1 MDHTS
6 GSQVTP
12 HASSDMA
19 PLDHPSPNPPQV
31 LYMTPNHRV
40 TKARYVTSSDPRG
53 YVPVYEYPLNGQWIM
68 MDTDDGYVLWT
79 GIWKADIVKIL
90 ESQPD
95 LASKLRRVRGG
106 YLKMQGT
113 WMARDVALELA
124 RRVAWNIRYDLVPLF
139 GPSFPDSCLS
149 PDQPGYGKVVT
160 RPPAKTRR
168 SKRSGQGSPP
178 GTNTQLPFSQDSPI
192 SPIPGES
199 TSGSAHRVT
208 DLFESPVDSNMSL
221 VPERAF
227 DSLITEGGLGMY
239 GARGSQ
245 EQQRGRSYSH
255 SSGQIA
261 YSNQSGWSSL
271 APIKQEPAQEPYE
284 YSGSATGVGSQH
296 ISARTLGQ
304 YGEQFGYSSPQR
316 DAVNRSHVGQ
326 GISQMRR
333 GSVPHIS
340 GYPAG
345 TASNNYPYQEVTIKQ
360 ERNPSGDS
368 GYGGSF
374 IQNEPSY
381 ANQAGIDL
389 PTSPGQFSQY
399 SQPISYNTS
408 QDVHASSL
416 HERSRSETRYAPYH
430 SSQSPMNYGSPT
442 QQSQQGFASA
452 PSSARGIGFPAQQTQ
467 PQSPPIAGYTPGI
480 DQYHTQHPPAQ
491 HHTQSQFRSQQAS
504 MMQQLPPRT
513 QPSNPQYAA
522 TGMGAVPTSYEYG
535 YAGYHS
541 HATGSDAHG
550 VVDQQRQQSEEL
562 TARFESQTG
571 SEMESAQKNKGGEYV
586 SHSSRHKLGV
596 PPGLLNSVSTPTKT
610 SPEKSMDHLLPGSL
624 PLRWPG
630 YSPDDDV
637 EMRSLAST
645 TETSTEYTRKPV
657 VAETMSGLRT
667 PGPLPPSQPA
677 RFLPHMASGD
687 SIQLAT
693 LDSIQS
699 FEETALRDKHSRP
712 SVVSRPVTD
721 KLLDSVVEV
730 PDSLVGNED
739 ETQTKNHK
747 TIPISKLF
755 GRDATPLHLPELD
768 AWLSQLPHSQFT
780 YPKAAHS
787 NSAPK
792 AFPPMDLLK
801 GKKLEDLVHNSPP
814 PPIWRDWNSIGS
826 TLVNLALSIMV
837 GHRMDES
844 FFGVRFGGRMFTNYP
859 TAGNSSG
866 RWRTLFLGTI
876 PNILALNFGG
886 KLLQS
891 ISFLGVLTMV
901 SGGMLFWFQRLTA
914 RWLPNATPEGLLS
927 RDPARG
933 THATPLVSFVLTVLY
948 LPLSTISVHA
958 ITWSSDFW
966 PVENPFIS
974 YNGTEMPDVQ
984 PIGPSSVYHGPLD
997 FCWTTTMRKDEVNY
1011 APVAVTLGILTLV
1024 KTIRSSLPAVEVY
1037 DSLGQR
1043 RSEEEI
1049 EHEYQRLLERD
1060 KSPFNFLYNEYR
1072 REWGSFKA
1080 LYLGG
1085 KLTSLLIVAIISPD
1099 SCLMLKISNNRVSR
1113 NTLEITRQSFLLA
1126 VMIAFLLV
1134 QSLANPFVDPISNA
1148 SEWTSRMN
1156 FVLTSLLGLL
1166 VALDIPGQ
1174 VFWNGWALYALDISP
1189 ESQHLQHRIW
1199 KESLSTLLLASP
1211 QCQMPT
1217 SQRLVFAEGIEVASQ
1232 NPVPP
1237 YLLDFSLSPA
1247 ERHIENLKILREIG
1261 GPAYEEAVN
1270 ESRIHYKLITGL
1282 RQKILQHMV
1291 GPDAFWFPKG
1301 NTGTSCPNAADYF
1314 GNAWCLPFPLT
1325 VIIRY
1330 DISGGLTTITN
1341 ITDIQEFVRQNETRI
1356 VEKQKK
1362 LRIALRCLDGVIVQ
1376 WPYTHTELIGNR
1388 FRWIGGKRYHACRT
1402 TDYHEAKFCIRR
1414 RGSLQWKNTN
1424 LASGFDVSLEYS
1436 KKLVFDGSLI
1446 GLNVGL
1452 QLTPQLARFLL
1463 LNKATLESRML
1474 GYTNVLRDYRT
1485 YILNEVESKFR
1496 TLSYGFLTN
1505 LYASPM
1511 DPASVARLLAQN
1523 ELDARVTSL
1532 AVGYEHAFQ
1541 TMDERMRY
1549 VRRGPVEAWWFL
1561 LWDDFWKR
1569 NKSTVKGLKTH
1580 YLDFDPQYS
1589 TSIAYRPLP
1598 RPTLEAFFRQRGL
1611 WSASVNWYGN
1621 WWWLHSGFI
1630 NKAIHV
1636 HIGGHSSFD
1645 LEEVD
1650 ARSRVAPSRLRKE
1663 HSGSVG
1669 ANSSSGLRVGTNHN
1683 DSVMR
1688 ARRAYRWETL
1698 MEDNSIEASTRGLS
1712 VLRDHRWHFWHE
1724 EKKNIEEYQVRTV
1737 RGVGTDW
1744 SRNQK
1749 IRAMGGAIAM
1759 REGPSRVEASED
1771 ERETSRD
1778 EPNEGNELSAG
1789 KTTIRRT
1796 GKRQTNRS
1804 V

>member
-1 MDHTS
+1 MELARDKISDIRAVWHVRGRKRQSVARVIVIAWARVMRICMESLVALAFGPARQRRLIDHVDPCIPIKAGAAAQFTMDHTS

-79 GIWKADIVKIL
+79 ADIVKIL

-139 GPSFPDSCLS
+139 GLM

-178 GTNTQLPFSQDSPI
+178 GTSTQLPFSQDSPI
-192 SPIPGES
+192 SPISGES

-550 VVDQQRQQSEEL
+550 VVDQQRQQSEVRGITPGSMMYHLIYARRRAPKSTPLRSEGLRKEPHGSSASERPILARSSVAVEL

-630 YSPDDDV
+630 HSPDDDV

-657 VAETMSGLRT
+657 VAETMYGLRT

-687 SIQLAT
+687 STQLAT
-693 LDSIQS
+693 LESIQS
-699 FEETALRDKHSRP
+699 CEETALRDKHSRP

-801 GKKLEDLVHNSPP
+801 EKKLEDLVHNSPP

-826 TLVNLALSIMV
+826 T
-837 GHRMDES
+837 
-844 FFGVRFGGRMFTNYP
+844 
-859 TAGNSSG
+859 
-866 RWRTLFLGTI
+866 
-876 PNILALNFGG
+876 
-886 KLLQS
+886 
-891 ISFLGVLTMV
+891 
-901 SGGMLFWFQRLTA
+901 RLTA

-933 THATPLVSFVLTVLY
+933 THATPL
-948 LPLSTISVHA
+948 
-958 ITWSSDFW
+958 TWSSDFW

-997 FCWTTTMRKDEVNY
+997 FWE
-1011 APVAVTLGILTLV
+1011 
-1024 KTIRSSLPAVEVY
+1024 SSLPAVEVY

-1049 EHEYQRLLERD
+1049 EHEYRRLLERD
-1060 KSPFNFLYNEYR
+1060 KSPFNFLYNVDEPYELCFDLVTWAAR
-1072 REWGSFKA
+1072 SAGHPWA
-1080 LYLGG
+1080 
-1085 KLTSLLIVAIISPD
+1085 SLLEWVGTICVGYRLELHTFQ
-1099 SCLMLKISNNRVSR
+1099 LMPPPMKHFSR
-1113 NTLEITRQSFLLA
+1113 
-1126 VMIAFLLV
+1126 
-1134 QSLANPFVDPISNA
+1134 
-1148 SEWTSRMN
+1148 
-1156 FVLTSLLGLL
+1156 
-1166 VALDIPGQ
+1166 
-1174 VFWNGWALYALDISP
+1174 LDISP

-1247 ERHIENLKILREIG
+1247 ERHIENLK
-1261 GPAYEEAVN
+1261 EAVN

-1474 GYTNVLRDYRT
+1474 GHTNVLRDYRT

-1630 NKAIHV
+1630 NKEHGSNV
-1636 HIGGHSSFD
+1636 RLTFSQ
-1645 LEEVD
+1645 EVD

-1724 EKKNIEEYQVRTV
+1724 EKKNIEEYQVSWRGKLSLWFGLSPIRRLHWRTGGLSVDATLVWTV

-1749 IRAMGGAIAM
+1749 IRVMGGAIAM

>member
-95 LASKLRRVRGG
+95 LASKLRRV
-106 YLKMQGT
+106 
-113 WMARDVALELA
+113 ALELA

-139 GPSFPDSCLS
+139 GPI
-149 PDQPGYGKVVT
+149 
-160 RPPAKTRR
+160 
-168 SKRSGQGSPP
+168 
-178 GTNTQLPFSQDSPI
+178 SPI
-192 SPIPGES
+192 SGES

-630 YSPDDDV
+630 HSPDDDV

-657 VAETMSGLRT
+657 VAETI
-667 PGPLPPSQPA
+667 
-677 RFLPHMASGD
+677 FLPHMASGD
-687 SIQLAT
+687 STQLAT
-693 LDSIQS
+693 LESIQS
-699 FEETALRDKHSRP
+699 CEETALRDKHSRP

-801 GKKLEDLVHNSPP
+801 EKKLEDLVHNSPP

-1024 KTIRSSLPAVEVY
+1024 FMTFWFPIRLRKTIRSSLPAVEVY

-1049 EHEYQRLLERD
+1049 EHEYRRLLERD

-1474 GYTNVLRDYRT
+1474 GHTNVLRDYRT

-1532 AVGYEHAFQ
+1532 AVGYEDAFQ

-1561 LWDDFWKR
+1561 LWISIHNTPLRLPIDLCLDLLLKR
-1569 NKSTVKGLKTH
+1569 SFDNVDCGLHQSIGMETGGG
-1580 YLDFDPQYS
+1580 YTAGSLIRRF
-1589 TSIAYRPLP
+1589 TSI
-1598 RPTLEAFFRQRGL
+1598 LE
-1611 WSASVNWYGN
+1611 NI
-1621 WWWLHSGFI
+1621 LHLI
-1630 NKAIHV
+1630 
-1636 HIGGHSSFD
+1636 
-1645 LEEVD
+1645 
-1650 ARSRVAPSRLRKE
+1650 LRKLMP
-1663 HSGSVG
+1663 G
-1669 ANSSSGLRVGTNHN
+1669 AGRPFKATERTFRF
-1683 DSVMR
+1683 VMR

-1724 EKKNIEEYQVRTV
+1724 EKKNIEEYQVSWRGKLSLWFGLSPIRRLHWRT
-1737 RGVGTDW
+1737 GEDTG
-1744 SRNQK
+1744 N
-1749 IRAMGGAIAM
+1749 GGAIAM